1 MLWDWDFALAT
12 FPQLAAAL
20 IVSIQI
26 TVLCS
31 IFAAFLGVGLALL
44 RDSQIRA
51 LRWPAHLFTSFIQG
65 TPLLIQ
71 LYFLYF
77 SLPEVGL
84 SLSAWSVGIL
94 GFSIHYAAYM
104 SDVFRAGISS
114 VPKGQWEAADALSF
128 GIFDKWARIV
138 IPSMI
143 PKILP
148 AFGVYV
154 ILMLKETPILA
165 TITIVEVFLKSQ
177 ILASEKLRYT
187 EPLTVVGL
195 LFLVTTISGSY
206 LLRVWER
213 RAAYAS

>member
-1 MLWDWDFALAT
+1 MLWDWDFALAI

-20 IVSIQI
+20 IVSVQI

-31 IFAAFLGVGLALL
+31 IIAAFLGVGLALL
-44 RDSQIRA
+44 RDSHIRA
-51 LRWPAHLFTSFIQG
+51 LSWPAHLFTSFIQG

-77 SLPEVGL
+77 SLPQVGL
-84 SLSAWSVGIL
+84 SLSAWSIGIL

-128 GIFDKWARIV
+128 GTFDKWVRVI

-143 PKILP
+143 PNILP

-195 LFLVTTISGSY
+195 LFLVTTIAVSY
-206 LLRVWER
+206 LLKVWER

>member
-1 MLWDWDFALAT
+1 MLWDWDFALAI

-31 IFAAFLGVGLALL
+31 ILAAFLGVGLALL
-44 RDSQIRA
+44 RDSRIRA

-114 VPKGQWEAADALSF
+114 VPKGQWEAAAALSF
-128 GIFDKWARIV
+128 GNFDKWVRII

-148 AFGVYV
+148 ALGVYV

-177 ILASEKLRYT
+177 MLASEKFRYT
-187 EPLTVVGL
+187 EPLTVVGI
-195 LFLVTTISGSY
+195 LFLVTTIFGSY
-206 LLRVWER
+206 LLRAWER
-213 RAAYAS
+213 RAEYAS